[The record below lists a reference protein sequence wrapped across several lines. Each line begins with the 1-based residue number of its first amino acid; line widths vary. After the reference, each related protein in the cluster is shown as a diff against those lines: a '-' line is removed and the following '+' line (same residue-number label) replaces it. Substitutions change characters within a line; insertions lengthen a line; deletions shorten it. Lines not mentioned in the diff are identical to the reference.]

1 MNPCRPPARRTS
13 SEPCGERRESSGGA
27 PGTGN
32 RGERRGNLGTERARS
47 RQSRFCEGIA
57 RKREHPRCIRSP
69 PGALPVLPVPLTG
82 RVPRWKVLPRQMR
95 QPSAASCAAVR
106 PLAVPR
112 VPTGM
117 NTGHGTV
124 PCGSRSSPAR
134 ARLRPHSAT
143 TRRTGTGRAGPAVG
157 AAILGARDRK
167 VRRRLRR
174 K

>member
-1 MNPCRPPARRTS
+1 M
-13 SEPCGERRESSGGA
+13 ER
-27 PGTGN
+27 
-32 RGERRGNLGTERARS
+32 
-47 RQSRFCEGIA
+47 
-57 RKREHPRCIRSP
+57 RSP
-69 PGALPVLPVPLTG
+69 PAPPAPLTG

-117 NTGHGTV
+117 NTGQGTF

-134 ARLRPHSAT
+134 ARLRPHSAM

-157 AAILGARDRK
+157 AAILRACDRK
-167 VRRRLRR
+167 KWWRR